1 MYVHF
6 SKIIWSIYV
15 YEFSIYFILVTEN
28 IGSKHRSW
36 MSIAFTMSYPIGMIL
51 LAVSAH
57 YIQVWQQL
65 QLSLTIPAVFLLVI
79 WCFMTE
85 SPRWLLSKNRT
96 EDAYLVVFGHRAD
109 DEFVDKKSPA
119 EKLPPT
125 TTTTTPDA
133 DGAKKPQHC
142 MSRFKSIFHELATL
156 YGPARQRRMALTC
169 HYLFCI
175 TSMSYYITV
184 LNADNLAADKTVY
197 VAAMGGVDLLGYVA
211 SIVALRYMGRK
222 VSACLL
228 FSVSAFGLLLMLAVP
243 LRKYIL

>member
-1 MYVHF
+1 
-6 SKIIWSIYV
+6 
-15 YEFSIYFILVTEN
+15 
-28 IGSKHRSW
+28 
-36 MSIAFTMSYPIGMIL
+36 MSYPIGMIL
-51 LAVSAH
+51 LAVSAR
-57 YIQVWQQL
+57 YIQDWQQL

-96 EDAYLVVFGHRAD
+96 EDAYRVVFGHSS
-109 DEFVDKKSPA
+109 DEGFTQKSVTEKQLPA
-119 EKLPPT
+119 T
-125 TTTTTPDA
+125 TITPSTPSGSTKA
-133 DGAKKPQHC
+133 G
-142 MSRFKSIFHELATL
+142 RFKSIFRELAVL
-156 YGPARQRRMALTC
+156 YGPPRQRRIAFTC
-169 HYLFCI
+169 HYMFCI

-228 FSVSAFGLLLMLAVP
+228 FSVSACGLLLMLAVP
-243 LRKYIL
+243 LGEYCVCCLVPAIHS